1 MPLLLSAIV
10 IAIPTYF
17 YARMVRNIDRY
28 EKEPAKYL
36 VAAFLWGALPA
47 VIVGV
52 FLELVFALPVIAIFG
67 DESTAANFV
76 NTGIIAP
83 VVEEVIKAAALGAI
97 YLWRRRE
104 FDGWID
110 GIVYGS
116 TVGFGFAYVE
126 NVMYL
131 AGTGSMGEWAT
142 LFALRVLVLGFMHG
156 FWTSLTGIGFGLAR
170 NRSSDLAKAALIALG
185 LSAAILGHILH
196 NASLT
201 LAEASQGAT
210 LCVSGLT
217 YLVLIVL
224 MIGLSVLG
232 GRRERSLMQTHLS
245 DEVPDVITSDA
256 YEVLCN
262 PRSNTR
268 NRLNLMPKQ
277 QRELFQLACE
287 LALKKRH
294 LATHGDDGHTS
305 AEIQRYRDALRV
317 FNPLAPPTARAMPAA
332 PVTSAPDPAAAPG
345 PESPRA

>member
-1 MPLLLSAIV
+1 MPLLLSAII

-17 YARMVRNIDRY
+17 YARIVRNIDRY
-28 EKEPAKYL
+28 EKEPVKYL
-36 VAAFLWGALPA
+36 IAAFLWGALPA

-52 FLELVFALPVIAIFG
+52 FLELVLAIPVIAIFG
-67 DESTAANFV
+67 EESTAANFL

-83 VVEEVIKAAALGAI
+83 VVEEMIKAVALGVI
-97 YLWRRRE
+97 YLLRRRE

-142 LFALRVLVLGFMHG
+142 LFVLRVLVLGFMHG

-170 NRSSDLAKAALIALG
+170 NRSSDLAKAALIAVG

-201 LAEASQGAT
+201 LAEVSEGAT

-224 MIGLSVLG
+224 MIGLSVIG
-232 GRRERSLMQTHLS
+232 GRRERGLMKAHLS
-245 DEVPDVITSDA
+245 DEVPDTLTPEA
-256 YEVLCN
+256 YEALSN
-262 PRSNTR
+262 PGSNTR
-268 NRLNLMPKQ
+268 NRLNLMPRQ

-294 LATHGDDGHTS
+294 LSVHGDDGHTL
-305 AEIQRYRDALRV
+305 AEIGRLRATLRTL
-317 FNPLAPPTARAMPAA
+317 NPNAAA
-332 PVTSAPDPAAAPG
+332 PAPSVTAMPDPAASPG